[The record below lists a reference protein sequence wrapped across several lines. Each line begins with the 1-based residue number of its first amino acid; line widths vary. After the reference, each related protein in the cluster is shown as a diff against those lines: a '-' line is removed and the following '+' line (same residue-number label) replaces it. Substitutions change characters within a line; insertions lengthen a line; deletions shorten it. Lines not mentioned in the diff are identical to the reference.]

1 MKNKKSIF
9 IFFSLW
15 PLCPLWQVFSAA
27 GELRFE
33 RRVIDADFPAGY
45 QVEVADVNGDGKPDI
60 VGVGGATC
68 AWYEN
73 PTWKKRIITDGK
85 QTPGIISSA
94 TADLDRDGKAEV
106 AIAFD
111 FEMNQPRRGRLALAI
126 QGATADAPWTLRP
139 IAPIPS
145 IHRLRWGDIDGDRQP
160 DLVVAPIFG
169 LTAAPPSY
177 NQAPATV
184 VVFRTGVQPK
194 SGNWIMETAGDRPV
208 LHAIEV
214 RDVGEPGHASILT
227 ASNLGVSLYS
237 QQAGTLDWRR
247 SDLIAGASGRE
258 PRRGS
263 SEVHLGKLADGRR
276 FLATIDPWHGSE
288 VAVCVGDA
296 PGSLKFGPRTVLD
309 DTLDDGHALWV
320 ADFDGDGDDEILA
333 GHRGRDARISA
344 FDYEPQNKTWTRT
357 VVDRAITAQDLRG
370 GDLDGDGTPDAVAI
384 GGRSHNLVWYRPVR
398 VPVK

>member
-1 MKNKKSIF
+1 M
-9 IFFSLW
+9 
-15 PLCPLWQVFSAA
+15 
-27 GELRFE
+27 
-33 RRVIDADFPAGY
+33 IDADFPAGY

-73 PTWKKRIITDGK
+73 PSWKKRIIAGAK

-106 AIAFD
+106 AIAYD
-111 FEMNQPRRGRLALAI
+111 FEMNRPRRGKLALAT

-139 IAPIPS
+139 IATIQS
-145 IHRLRWGDIDGDRQP
+145 IHRLRWGDIDGDGQP
-160 DLVVAPIFG
+160 ELVVAPIFG
-169 LTAAPPSY
+169 PTAAPPSY
-177 NQAPATV
+177 DQAPATL
-184 VVFRTGVQPK
+184 VVFRAGFQPK
-194 SGNWIMETAGDRPV
+194 AGNWIMEVVGDRPV

-214 RDVGEPGHASILT
+214 RDLGEPGHASILT
-227 ASNLGVSLYS
+227 ASNLGVSMYS
-237 QQAGTLDWRR
+237 QRAGTLDWRR
-247 SDLIAGASGRE
+247 IDLTAGAPGRA
-258 PRRGS
+258 PKRGS

-276 FLATIDPWHGSE
+276 FVATIEPWHGSE
-288 VAVCVGDA
+288 VAVCLGET
-296 PGSLKFGPRTVLD
+296 PGALKFGPRAVPD

-333 GHRGRDARISA
+333 GHRGRDARVSA
-344 FDYEPQNKTWTRT
+344 FDFERASKTWTRT

-384 GGRSHNLVWYRPVR
+384 GGKSHNIVWYRPLR
-398 VPVK
+398 AASK